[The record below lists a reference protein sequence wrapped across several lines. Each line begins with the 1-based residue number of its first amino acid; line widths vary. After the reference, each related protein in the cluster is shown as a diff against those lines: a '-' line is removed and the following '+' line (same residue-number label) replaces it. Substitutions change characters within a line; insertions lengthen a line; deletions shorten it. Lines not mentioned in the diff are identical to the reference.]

1 MYTGKPLVV
10 HYDGGFREQVGTTGI
25 AILKPDSEDPLYVMG
40 EYDKGTSSNHSE
52 MYAALKAL

>member
-1 MYTGKPLVV
+1 MI